1 MQTLLIVDDR
11 ADNRKLLRLSLGH
24 LYRLVEAED
33 AATAWDLLLE
43 HRPRGVILDV
53 MMPGDM
59 DGFDLCAKI
68 RADANPEIKATYVLL
83 LTARGQAADRER
95 GRAAGADD
103 YVVKPYSPLAL
114 LRILEQRIGT

>member
-24 LYRLVEAED
+24 RYALLEAPD
-33 AATAWDLLLE
+33 AATAWDLLVA

-53 MMPGDM
+53 MMPGGM

-68 RADANPEIKATYVLL
+68 RADAELKNTYVLL

-95 GRAAGADD
+95 GREVGADD
-103 YVVKPYSPLAL
+103 YVVKPYSPTAL
-114 LRILEQRIGT
+114 LQIVEQRIGT

>member
-24 LYRLVEAED
+24 RYRIVEAED
-33 AATAWDLLLE
+33 AATAWGLLVA

-53 MMPGDM
+53 MMPGGM

-68 RADANPEIKATYVLL
+68 RADADTEIKGTYVLL

-114 LRILEQRIGT
+114 LQTLEQRIGT

>member
-24 LYRLVEAED
+24 LYRLFEAAD
-33 AATAWDLLLE
+33 AATAWGLLLE
-43 HRPRGVILDV
+43 HRPRGLILDV
-53 MMPGDM
+53 MLPGGM
-59 DGFDLCAKI
+59 DGIELCAKI
-68 RADANPEIKATYVLL
+68 RADEQVKETYVML

>member
-24 LYRLVEAED
+24 LYRIVEAED
-33 AATAWDLLLE
+33 AATAWDLLIAQ
-43 HRPRGVILDV
+43 RPRGVILDV
-53 MMPGDM
+53 MMPGGM

-68 RADANPEIKATYVLL
+68 RADADPAIKGTYVLM

-114 LRILEQRIGT
+114 LRVLEQRIGT

>member
-11 ADNRKLLRLSLGH
+11 ADNRKLLKLSLGH
-24 LYRLVEAED
+24 LYAIIEAAD
-33 AATAWDLLLE
+33 AATAWELLLA

-53 MMPGDM
+53 MMPGGM
-59 DGFDLCAKI
+59 DGFELCAKI
-68 RADANPEIKATYVLL
+68 RADADLKGTYVLL

-95 GRAAGADD
+95 GHAVGADD

-114 LRILEQRIGT
+114 LRTLEERIGT

>member
-24 LYRLVEAED
+24 LYRIIEAAD
-33 AATAWDLLLE
+33 AATAWSLLVE
-43 HRPRGVILDV
+43 HQPRGVILDV
-53 MMPGDM
+53 MMPGGM

-68 RADANPEIKATYVLL
+68 RADADPQINGTYVLL
-83 LTARGQAADRER
+83 LTARGQASDRER
-95 GRAAGADD
+95 GRVAGADD

-114 LRILEQRIGT
+114 LKTLEQRIGT

>member
-11 ADNRKLLRLSLGH
+11 ADNRKLLRLTLGH
-24 LYRLVEAED
+24 LYHVVEAPD
-33 AATAWDLLLE
+33 ATTAWQLLRV

-53 MMPGDM
+53 MMPGEM
-59 DGFDLCAKI
+59 DGFELCARI
-68 RADANPEIKATYVLL
+68 RADAELKDTFVLL

-95 GRAAGADD
+95 GRIAGADE

-114 LRILEQRIGT
+114 LRTVEERIGT

>member
-11 ADNRKLLRLSLGH
+11 VDNRKLLRLSLGH
-24 LYRLVEAED
+24 LYRIVEAED
-33 AATAWDLLLE
+33 AATAWDLLIA

-53 MMPGDM
+53 MMPGGM

-68 RADANPEIKATYVLL
+68 RAQADPSIKGTYVLL

-103 YVVKPYSPLAL
+103 YVVKPYSPLGL
-114 LRILEQRIGT
+114 LRILDQRIGT